1 VSYNRKLFA
10 PGVSTIAICLAT
22 ASLAF
27 GQHTK
32 TTVTYPSAHADSKHV
47 RELPIDALGLRDEEA
62 EPPRPLPLR
71 SHHGAAAAATATDP
85 AVQTDVRP
93 FVSAAKGVDFD
104 GIGSQGFSPSDVNLA
119 IGPNHIVQ
127 TVNVRLA
134 VFNKSGALLSGPT
147 NLTTFF
153 APLGGDCAA
162 GGSDPIVN
170 YDRLADRWVVSQI
183 GIAAGGASFSEC
195 VAVSKSSDPTG
206 TYTLYAYSFGT
217 NLNDYPK
224 MGVWPTA
231 SSSAYLISY
240 NMFANGASF
249 SGANLCAF
257 DRTKMLAG
265 NPTAAQLCALTPNTE
280 AGYLP
285 SDLDGPTPPA
295 DHTPGLFLTWQ
306 NNNPGQLFLRKLA
319 LNFATNSVGLSNPT
333 AINVTNSSLAC
344 GNGGTCVPQKGTTQ
358 TLDTLGDR
366 LMYRMAFRKFAD
378 HERVV
383 VNHSVANSSQVA
395 FRWYEILDPSGAV
408 TVNQQGTFAPDTT
421 SRWMASAAM
430 DKVNNIAVGYSAS
443 SATINPAIRFTGRAP
458 SDPAGTLQTEASML
472 EGTGSQTTGLSRW
485 GDYTALQ
492 VDPSDDCTFWYTNQY
507 QKVNGTFNWSSHIG
521 SFAFSSCEAG
531 AGTPAASLSA
541 TVLNFRKVL
550 IGRTSAPQT
559 VTLTNTGSATLNI
572 SDISTNLDYHISA
585 NTCGGTLAA
594 AASCSVSATFTPTT
608 AGTRKGTLTFNDNA
622 PNTPQ
627 TVALSGTGQSITLS
641 PTALSFGTVHVGVT
655 SAAKSITVSNV
666 GTTTVTFTG
675 FAFAG
680 AAPGDYLIIAN
691 SCGATIAP
699 AAHCSVSI
707 AFKPTITGTRNARLN
722 VQNNGGGSPAVAT
735 LTGVGN

>member
-1 VSYNRKLFA
+1 MRYNQKRLTL
-10 PGVSTIAICLAT
+10 GTTMIAGYLALT
-22 ASLAF
+22 ASLAY
-27 GQHTK
+27 GQHAK
-32 TTVTYPSAHADSKHV
+32 TTVTFPSAHADSKHV

-62 EPPRPLPLR
+62 EPPRPLPMR
-71 SHHGAAAAATATDP
+71 SHHTATAATATDP
-85 AVQTDVRP
+85 VLQTDVQP

-153 APLGGDCAA
+153 GPLGGDCAA

-183 GIAAGGASFSEC
+183 GIAVGGASFSEC
-195 VAVSKSSDPTG
+195 VAVSKTADPTG
-206 TYTLYAYSFGT
+206 VYTLYAYSFGT
-217 NLNDYPK
+217 NVNDYPK

-231 SSSAYLISY
+231 SNAAYLISY
-240 NMFANGASF
+240 NIFADGASF
-249 SGANLCAF
+249 AGANLCGF

-265 NPTAAQLCALTPNTE
+265 NATPAQLCVLTPNTE

-306 NNNPGQLFLRKLA
+306 NNNPGQLLLRKLA
-319 LNFATNSVGLSNPT
+319 LNFTNISVGLSNAV
-333 AINVTNSSLAC
+333 AINVANSSLAC

-383 VNHSVANSSQVA
+383 VNHAVANGSQVA

-458 SDPAGTLQTEASML
+458 GDPAGTLQSEASML
-472 EGTGSQTTGLSRW
+472 EGSGSQTTGLSRW

-521 SFAFSSCEAG
+521 SFAFSSCGAG
-531 AGTPAASLSA
+531 AGAPAASLSA
-541 TVLNFRKVL
+541 TALNFKKIL
-550 IGRTSAPQT
+550 IGQASPAQT

-572 SDISTNLDYHISA
+572 SRISTNLDYHISA
-585 NTCGGTLAA
+585 NGCGATLAA
-594 AASCSVSATFTPTT
+594 GANCSVSVTFTPTLK
-608 AGTRKGTLTFNDNA
+608 GVRKGTLVFNDNA

-627 TVALSGTGQSITLS
+627 TVALSGTGESISLS
-641 PTALSFGTVHVGVT
+641 PAALNFGAVVVGVT
-655 SAAKSITVSNV
+655 SASKSITVSNV
-666 GTTTVTFTG
+666 GTTTVIFTG
-675 FAFAG
+675 FSLAG
-680 AAPGDYLIIAN
+680 TAAADYLVTAN
-691 SCGATIAP
+691 SCGATLAP
-699 AAHCSVSI
+699 AASCSVTI
-707 AFKPTITGTRNARLN
+707 AFKPTTRGTRGARLN
-722 VQNNGGGSPAVAT
+722 VQNDGGGSPAVT
-735 LTGVGN
+735 TITGVGN

>member
-1 VSYNRKLFA
+1 
-10 PGVSTIAICLAT
+10 
-22 ASLAF
+22 
-27 GQHTK
+27 
-32 TTVTYPSAHADSKHV
+32 
-47 RELPIDALGLRDEEA
+47 
-62 EPPRPLPLR
+62 
-71 SHHGAAAAATATDP
+71 
-85 AVQTDVRP
+85 VQTDVRP
-93 FVSAAKGVDFD
+93 FVAAAKGVDFD

-134 VFNKSGALLSGPT
+134 VFNKSGALLAGPT

-153 APLGGDCAA
+153 SPLGGDCAA

-195 VAVSKSSDPTG
+195 VAVSKTADPTAA
-206 TYTLYAYSFGT
+206 YTLYAYSFGT
-217 NLNDYPK
+217 NVNDYPK

-231 SSSAYLISY
+231 SNSAYLISY
-240 NMFANGASF
+240 NIFADGAFF
-249 SGANLCAF
+249 SGANLCGF

-265 NPTAAQLCALTPNTE
+265 NPTAAQLCVLTPNNE

-285 SDLDGPTPPA
+285 SDLDGLTPPA

-306 NNNPGQLFLRKLA
+306 NNNPGQLLLRKLA
-319 LNFATNSVGLSNPT
+319 LNFATNSVGLSNPV
-333 AINVTNSSLAC
+333 AINLANSNLAC

-383 VNHSVANSSQVA
+383 VNHAVANGSQVA
-395 FRWYEILDPSGAV
+395 FRWYEILDLSGAV

-507 QKVNGTFNWSSHIG
+507 QKANGTFNWSSHIG
-521 SFAFSSCEAG
+521 SFAFSSCA
-531 AGTPAASLSA
+531 AGTGAPAASLSA
-541 TVLNFRKVL
+541 TALNFKKVL
-550 IGRTSAPQT
+550 IGQTSPAQS

-572 SDISTNLDYHISA
+572 SRISANLDYHISA
-585 NTCGGTLAA
+585 NTCGATLAVGA
-594 AASCSVSATFTPTT
+594 NCSVSVTFTPTVK
-608 AGTRKGTLTFNDNA
+608 GIRKGTLTFSDNA

-627 TVALSGTGQSITLS
+627 TVALSGTGESISLS
-641 PTALSFGTVHVGVT
+641 PTALTFGTVVVGVT
-655 SAAKSITVSNV
+655 SASKSITVSNV

-675 FAFAG
+675 FSLAG
-680 AAPGDYLIIAN
+680 TAAGDYLITAN
-691 SCGATIAP
+691 SCGATLAP
-699 AAHCSVSI
+699 AASCSVGI
-707 AFKPTITGTRNARLN
+707 AFRPTVHGTRGARLN
-722 VQNNGGGSPAVAT
+722 VLNDGGGSPAVTT
-735 LTGVGN
+735 LTGFGN